1 MITQHPSLLCTPVRK
16 LVGKHINFIRPYG
29 REKGIFRHEYE
40 FCIDNPERRSNFKQA
55 QEERVT
61 LDKAYFGVYKSST
74 VHTHKPITPSYM
86 KKIPLI
92 IALMLIPIGVLV
104 GLVVTAMQQGDEEK
118 RRLLRGV
125 MRLRR
130 QRVFCLGLEMLFR
143 QPPGPPVGR
152 NRPMSSSVICRPGC
166 PIWWPRRRA
175 MTI

>member
-1 MITQHPSLLCTPVRK
+1 M
-16 LVGKHINFIRPYG
+16 
-29 REKGIFRHEYE
+29 
-40 FCIDNPERRSNFKQA
+40 
-55 QEERVT
+55 
-61 LDKAYFGVYKSST
+61 
-74 VHTHKPITPSYM
+74 HTHKPITPSYM

-118 RRLLRGV
+118 ERLLRGV

-130 QRVFCLGLEMLFR
+130 QRVFCLGLEMLFSSPR
-143 QPPGPPVGR
+143 ASSGR

>member
-1 MITQHPSLLCTPVRK
+1 MSAN
-16 LVGKHINFIRPYG
+16 INFIRPYG

-40 FCIDNPERRSNFKQA
+40 FCIDNPERRSGFKQA

-74 VHTHKPITPSYM
+74 VHTHKPITPSYI

-118 RRLLRGV
+118 EAALARSHAAEASAGV
-125 MRLRR
+125 LPGAGNAV
-130 QRVFCLGLEMLFR
+130 QAA
-143 QPPGPPVGR
+143 PGPPVGR